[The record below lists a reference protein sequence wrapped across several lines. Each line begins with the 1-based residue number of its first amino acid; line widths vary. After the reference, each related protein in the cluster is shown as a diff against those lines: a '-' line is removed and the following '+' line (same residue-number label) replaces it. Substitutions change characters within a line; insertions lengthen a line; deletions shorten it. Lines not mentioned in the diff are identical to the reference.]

1 MAWLRRALSAAT
13 TLGGDGPDQARPHD
27 TQGVH
32 VAGGSILGT
41 RVQRKEDP
49 KFLTS
54 GGVYADDVND
64 PRLAGA
70 AQAVY
75 VRSTV
80 AHGTIESIDISSALE
95 MPGVL
100 AIHTA
105 DSLGLEPVASP
116 FNPAS
121 ARTLLA
127 SDKVRHVGEPVAVVV
142 ALGAWRMIPHP
153 VCKSSS
159 GVA

>member
-1 MAWLRRALSAAT
+1 M
-13 TLGGDGPDQARPHD
+13 
-27 TQGVH
+27 
-32 VAGGSILGT
+32 AGGSILGT

-54 GGVYADDVND
+54 GGVYADDLDD

-80 AHGTIESIDISSALE
+80 AHGVIDSIETDDAVG

-100 AIHTA
+100 AVHTA
-105 DSLGLEPVASP
+105 ETLGLEPVADFSFSESYVLP
-116 FNPAS
+116 P
-121 ARTLLA
+121 
-127 SDKVRHVGEPVAVVV
+127 GEPE
-142 ALGAWRMIPHP
+142 P
-153 VCKSSS
+153 VFIGWLTESY
-159 GVA
+159 